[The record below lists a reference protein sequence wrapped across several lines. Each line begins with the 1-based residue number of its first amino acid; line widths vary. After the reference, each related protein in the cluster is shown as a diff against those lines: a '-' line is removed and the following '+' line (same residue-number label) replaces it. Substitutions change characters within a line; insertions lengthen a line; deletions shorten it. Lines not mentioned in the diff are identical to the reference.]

1 MSDTSKPTAN
11 LDIDELFT
19 GGQEIRRCPYNH
31 FEAIRQY
38 DGLYYSP
45 VVEAYIIGREA
56 DVFEVLNK
64 KEDFS
69 YKAPF
74 GLVAMRKEATAIKGL
89 MAEHPEMSELMASL
103 RPRRIPMLASSDPP
117 AHTRQRKIAQAAFT
131 PKRIAQLAP
140 KIQALAD
147 ELIDAFAIEAPVDF
161 IQKFAIPLPV
171 SVITTMMGVD
181 PSQYKQFRQW
191 SDDFFF
197 AASSGQTTSEQLNS
211 ALQGQVKLFAYFADQ
226 VEDRRRNPR
235 EDLIT
240 DVVFAHEAEGEEP
253 LSIEEMQAM
262 LGQLLVA
269 GNESTAALLSNCLH
283 HLARNPHIA
292 DALRQRPEKIPNFV
306 EEMIRIEAPSNSF
319 FQYCVRDTTIGGV
332 KIPAGSQV
340 MLSYGAAGRDPA
352 AHSDIDFTAD
362 DNPRPSHISFGY
374 GRHFCIGAPLAR
386 KEANI
391 VVETMLRRFSDIR
404 VAEGETPRY
413 MTSYLARGLS
423 YLPLT
428 LTRATGA

>member
-1 MSDTSKPTAN
+1 MSDTANARPTAN
-11 LDIDELFT
+11 TLDIDELFT
-19 GGQEIRRCPYNH
+19 GGQEVRRCPYNH
-31 FEAIRQY
+31 FEAIREHE
-38 DGLYYSP
+38 GLYYSP
-45 VVEAYIIGREA
+45 VVEAYIVGREA

-64 KEDFS
+64 KDDFS

-74 GLVAMRKEATAIKGL
+74 GLVAMRKESQAIKGL
-89 MAEHPEMSELMASL
+89 MAENSEMSELMASL
-103 RPRRIPMLASSDPP
+103 RPRRIPMLASCDPP

-140 KIQALAD
+140 RIQELAD
-147 ELIDAFAIEAPVDF
+147 ELIDAFDTSGKVDF
-161 IQKFAIPLPV
+161 IKQFAIPLPV
-171 SVITTMMGVD
+171 SVIATMMGVD
-181 PSQYKQFRQW
+181 RSQYRQFRKW

-197 AASSGQTTSEQLNS
+197 AASSGKTTPEQLDE
-211 ALQGQVKLFAYFADQ
+211 ALHGQVDLFTYFAEQ
-226 VEDRRRNPR
+226 VEKRRANPR

-240 DVVFAHEAEGEEP
+240 DIIFAHEAEGEEP
-253 LSIEEMQAM
+253 LSLEEMQAM

-269 GNESTAALLSNCLH
+269 GNESTGALLSSCLH
-283 HLARNPHIA
+283 YLARKPEVA
-292 DALRQRPEKIPNFV
+292 DVLRQRPEKIPNFV
-306 EEMIRIEAPSNSF
+306 EEMIRLEAPSNSF

-332 KIPAGSQV
+332 PIPAGSQV

-386 KEANI
+386 KEANLA
-391 VVETMLRRFSDIR
+391 VETMLRRFSDIR
-404 VAEGETPRY
+404 LAEGETPLF

-423 YLPLT
+423 YLPLK
-428 LTRATGA
+428 LPPA